1 MTDTQSMLRV
11 GTLIHRSGKLY
22 VIHYV
27 TTTFNKFIFNR
38 YMKLLLSGKT
48 FSADQ
53 N

>member
-27 TTTFNKFIFNR
+27 MLQQHSTNSFLIVTI
-38 YMKLLLSGKT
+38 
-48 FSADQ
+48 
-53 N
+53 